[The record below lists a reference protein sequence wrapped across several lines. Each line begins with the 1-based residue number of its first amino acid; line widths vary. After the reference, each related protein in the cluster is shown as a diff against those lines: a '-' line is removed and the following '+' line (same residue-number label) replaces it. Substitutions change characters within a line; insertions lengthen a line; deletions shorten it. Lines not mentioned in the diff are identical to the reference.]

1 MDCRGRWSVDFSA
14 PNWTLNGDGSPDG
27 MEVAKGTSPSNAGE
41 SVSRPNI
48 IFFFVD
54 DLGYGDVGCFWQD
67 QKGGTQK
74 FDTPGIDQMA
84 AESAKLTHHY
94 ISAPVC
100 APSRAS
106 L

>member
-1 MDCRGRWSVDFSA
+1 
-14 PNWTLNGDGSPDG
+14 

-54 DLGYGDVGCFWQD
+54 DLGSGDVGCFWQD